1 MGYLIMIGIY
11 KITSPSGRVYVGQS
25 IDIDKRWKSYKNI
38 KSCSSQIKL
47 KNSINKY
54 GVDSHIFEI
63 IEECN
68 IDSLN
73 TGERYWQD
81 YYDVLNKGLNC
92 CLTSTN
98 ELKMVHSKETIDLL
112 KKINSG
118 ENHHYY
124 GKLRPEFTG
133 NKNPFYGKK
142 HSEESLNKIKKNKS
156 NPGNIVLDL
165 QTGIFYEN
173 VRQSARAKCIDIR
186 HLENE
191 LKKGRAKINYGLIYA
206 FKDNSIIPD
215 GRLINSEETKLKK
228 SLSRKGK
235 KIPKE
240 TMIKMLETKSKNG
253 YYQSKIVL
261 NLQTGIFYNS
271 IYEASIFNNITY
283 GCLKQRFKKINVV
296 NDLIIV

>member
-73 TGERYWQD
+73 TRERYWQD

-98 ELKMVHSKETIDLL
+98 ELKMVHSKEITI
-112 KKINSG
+112 I
-118 ENHHYY
+118 
-124 GKLRPEFTG
+124 
-133 NKNPFYGKK
+133 
-142 HSEESLNKIKKNKS
+142 
-156 NPGNIVLDL
+156 
-165 QTGIFYEN
+165 
-173 VRQSARAKCIDIR
+173 
-186 HLENE
+186 
-191 LKKGRAKINYGLIYA
+191 
-206 FKDNSIIPD
+206 
-215 GRLINSEETKLKK
+215 
-228 SLSRKGK
+228 
-235 KIPKE
+235 
-240 TMIKMLETKSKNG
+240 M
-253 YYQSKIVL
+253 
-261 NLQTGIFYNS
+261 
-271 IYEASIFNNITY
+271 
-283 GCLKQRFKKINVV
+283 V
-296 NDLIIV
+296 N